1 MGSKIKILML
11 VLIHFLLGCHNESQD
26 HQENILQDLT
36 NEERINHVFNKL
48 KEGNY
53 SAANLY
59 AIDID
64 EEVNFYL
71 LLQGLAHFSVDSL
84 KLAILKFELLSTQD
98 TSSCYTKIAKEF
110 LELMSYSDVD
120 GDFRKAYLTLLLN
133 ELEFESI
140 ERVCELF
147 NDTTSTYDVEVI
159 LD

>member
-11 VLIHFLLGCHNESQD
+11 VLIHFLLGCHNENQD
-26 HQENILQDLT
+26 HQENLLQDLT
-36 NEERINHVFNKL
+36 NEERVNHVFNKL

-53 SAANLY
+53 SGANLY

-64 EEVNFYL
+64 EEDNFYL

-84 KLAILKFELLSTQD
+84 SLAKLRFELLSTQE
-98 TSSCYTKIAKEF
+98 TFSCYNKIANEF

-120 GDFRKAYLTLLLN
+120 VEFRKSHLTLILN
-133 ELEFESI
+133 ELEFEKI
-140 ERVCELF
+140 ERICELF